1 MKLITVVCLGMVF
14 LFGNTGKNLAA
25 DIEKGFTAFSKRDYA
40 AALQEWKPL
49 AEQGIAYAQVLV
61 GVMHEKGF
69 GVPQDY
75 ELAVKWWRLAAK
87 QGEKRAWY
95 NLGYMYD
102 KGYGVEED
110 PAEAVKWWRLAAEK
124 GFANAQNNLG
134 NAYAKGRGVIQDIVY
149 AHMWFNLANAQGAH
163 LLARDARDDIAREM
177 TTDEVNTAE
186 QLAVEC
192 MAKEFKGC
200 MTAY

>member
-1 MKLITVVCLGMVF
+1 MYRGGHGVPQAYYTAVEWY
-14 LFGNTGKNLAA
+14 TLA
-25 DIEKGFTAFSKRDYA
+25 
-40 AALQEWKPL
+40 
-49 AEQGIAYAQVLV
+49 AEQGHEYAMDLLGWAYRE
-61 GVMHEKGF
+61 GE
-69 GVPQDY
+69 GVPQS
-75 ELAVKWWRLAAK
+75 K
-87 QGEKRAWY
+87 
-95 NLGYMYD
+95 
-102 KGYGVEED
+102 
-110 PAEAVKWWRLAAEK
+110 
-124 GFANAQNNLG
+124 
-134 NAYAKGRGVIQDIVY
+134 VY

>member
-149 AHMWFNLANAQGAH
+149 AHMWFNIAASSGKSDTASKNREIVTGQMTIDQIEEAQR
-163 LLARDARDDIAREM
+163 LAREC
-177 TTDEVNTAE
+177 VNKKLT
-186 QLAVEC
+186 
-192 MAKEFKGC
+192 GC
-200 MTAY
+200 

>member
-1 MKLITVVCLGMVF
+1 MKLIAMVCLGTFF
-14 LFGNTGKNLAA
+14 LLGNTGKVVGA
-25 DIEKGFTAFSKRDYA
+25 DIEKGFAAFSKRDYA
-40 AALQEWKPL
+40 AALQQWKPL

-61 GVMHEKGF
+61 GEMHEKGF

-75 ELAVKWWRLAAK
+75 EMAVKWWRLAAK

-149 AHMWFNLANAQGAH
+149 AHMWFNIAASSGKSDTASKNREIVTGQMTIDQIEEAQR
-163 LLARDARDDIAREM
+163 LAREC
-177 TTDEVNTAE
+177 VNKK
-186 QLAVEC
+186 L
-192 MAKEFKGC
+192 KGC
-200 MTAY
+200 